1 MTNSTRVDGYLLNEF
16 LSPSSNKRTDE
27 YGGSFENRI
36 RLFLE
41 TVDLL
46 KAEVP
51 ADFPILC
58 RIPATDY
65 LEHDPSL
72 PQWTLHD
79 AVALSQALA
88 ARGVHFLDVT
98 GGGTDARQKIHAA
111 PGYQVPY
118 AEAIKL
124 AVAGTGTLVG
134 TVGEITS
141 GKQAQTIL
149 DAGSADAV
157 IVGRAFLKDPDL
169 VWHWADE
176 LELDIHVPSQC
187 EFLLPL

>member
-1 MTNSTRVDGYLLNEF
+1 MV
-16 LSPSSNKRTDE
+16 
-27 YGGSFENRI
+27 
-36 RLFLE
+36 
-41 TVDLL
+41 
-46 KAEVP
+46 
-51 ADFPILC
+51 

-65 LEHDPSL
+65 LEHDPAT
-72 PQWTLHD
+72 PQWGIDD
-79 AVALSQALA
+79 AVALAKLLA

-98 GGGTDARQKIHAA
+98 GGGTDARQKIAAA

-118 AEAIKL
+118 AASVKR

-141 GKQAQTIL
+141 GAQAQGIL
-149 DAGSADAV
+149 SDGSADAV

-176 LELDIHVPSQC
+176 LDVDIHVASQC
-187 EFLLPL
+187 KSSLDIFLSGEHLEGVKLI

>member
-1 MTNSTRVDGYLLNEF
+1 MAVLTLTSTDGYLLNEF

-27 YGGSFENRI
+27 YGGSFENRT

-41 TVDLL
+41 VVDLL

-51 ADFPILC
+51 GDFPILV

-65 LEHDPSL
+65 LEHDPSI
-72 PQWTLHD
+72 PQWTIGD
-79 AVALSQALA
+79 ATALAKLLA

-98 GGGTDARQKIHAA
+98 GGGTDARQKITAA

-118 AEAIKL
+118 AEAVKK
-124 AVAGTGTLVG
+124 AVAGTGVLVG

-141 GKQAQTIL
+141 GAQAQTIL
-149 DAGSADAV
+149 DVGSADAV

-176 LELDIHVPSQC
+176 LDVDIHVASQC
-187 EFLLPL
+187 E